1 MGPDSLHQ
9 LIDLWKEKFS
19 RRAKGGEYALH
30 GFRFQLMVAL
40 RDVVRNFLNGQNTEP
55 TVMIEQISDIC
66 QRCSDDSIIFT
77 QVKSIGRSVNKAL
90 EELWEIYSLAI
101 EEAPLLSSQLQYRI
115 LCAEWKLKDIKG
127 AINRWEPIENAAHSL
142 LQSFKERVSY
152 TTDPNPFDEVL
163 ALVTQL
169 DADEPFE
176 KIQSWIG
183 LLTDPTHSYR
193 QLWSDLVE
201 LQRKQRMSGIVGL
214 RLWSPGDR
222 PPQTV
227 EQGPALPGYQPRPIH
242 LRKGYFCDRP
252 VYRELTAETVR
263 WLSSNPWESD
273 FSLRVPMLWIGGRSG
288 CGKSVAML
296 HILSQLHEAGLGPII
311 WLGNNMAL
319 LPEAVRRAPRMA
331 GPSDQVIIAL
341 DDPYIPR
348 TQSDEEMWSEVLSAL
363 HLLQDRN
370 TDWKPPILFCC
381 GPTSQALTF
390 KEDFSDKIFIKRLT
404 VPHTLDDRKVLET
417 WYEKRTGKKPPSVSQ
432 GDVLLVQ
439 LFFEWQLDEPLS
451 SFAHTLKKRLE
462 KEDPSRMMLDTVYR
476 IACANRLYAGYPP
489 GALNRLNPTQRD
501 AFRFLVEEHHFAIDE
516 DPRRSGIWLTHPHI
530 ANSLFEAWF
539 PGDAKLNQRQAVLK
553 DTILDGLRHGATPR
567 DQTALLWALAR
578 LSNADT
584 PFRERLVSDKLEVFL
599 PEVYAA
605 YRSENRGTLDLK
617 YLPAWIELRFSYP
630 NLGLVPDP
638 LVEGLAQLL
647 PENKEE
653 TGFRLTC
660 HKLIEHW
667 KKLTEKEQ
675 LEVRGSIENLL
686 AHTQGWKE
694 WPAIAIDLV
703 RRTYSRKT
711 RHIFE
716 NWLMDG
722 DNKES
727 SLALSWFNLRQNIGW
742 NIDWILKINEKWLEQ
757 HGDSSSAGQVLSSF
771 LRRNDLGSSRYSAA
785 TMALN
790 WLQKQPRNPQVEVER
805 VLRRLLGVPLS
816 NEVTQKAI
824 RLALDYVK
832 YSGLQASS
840 SFLLSPILR
849 PRVARKAG
857 GLEAEAIQLG
867 QMWLRL
873 YSDDPGFSYIADR
886 LLRLPKISDP
896 DWVKIAS
903 WSLDRLSDM
912 VWPTDAEYTLQSILR
927 RRHLLSKEYDILL
940 YDLICAW
947 LKKIEQDI
955 IRLLNRPKPAF
966 HLMKKKLA
974 PALPLVAQIG
984 DFDWQT
990 AFEAKTKDFRKAA
1003 DKKTR
1008 DKFDR
1013 ELWKL
1018 FKAHSWPSYS
1028 IGRGVLSRLVSCQA
1042 CNVV

>member
-1 MGPDSLHQ
+1 
-9 LIDLWKEKFS
+9 
-19 RRAKGGEYALH
+19 
-30 GFRFQLMVAL
+30 
-40 RDVVRNFLNGQNTEP
+40 
-55 TVMIEQISDIC
+55 
-66 QRCSDDSIIFT
+66 
-77 QVKSIGRSVNKAL
+77 
-90 EELWEIYSLAI
+90 
-101 EEAPLLSSQLQYRI
+101 
-115 LCAEWKLKDIKG
+115 
-127 AINRWEPIENAAHSL
+127 
-142 LQSFKERVSY
+142 
-152 TTDPNPFDEVL
+152 
-163 ALVTQL
+163 
-169 DADEPFE
+169 
-176 KIQSWIG
+176 
-183 LLTDPTHSYR
+183 
-193 QLWSDLVE
+193 
-201 LQRKQRMSGIVGL
+201 MSGIVGL

-432 GDVLLVQ
+432 GDVLIVQ
-439 LFFEWQLDEPLS
+439 FFFEWQLDEPLS

-553 DTILDGLRHGATPR
+553 DTILDGLRHGAPPR
-567 DQTALLWALAR
+567 DQTALLWALTR
-578 LSNADT
+578 FSNADT

-599 PEVYAA
+599 PAVYAA

-675 LEVRGSIENLL
+675 LRFEEVSRTSLL
-686 AHTQGWKE
+686 T
-694 WPAIAIDLV
+694 
-703 RRTYSRKT
+703 
-711 RHIFE
+711 
-716 NWLMDG
+716 
-722 DNKES
+722 
-727 SLALSWFNLRQNIGW
+727 
-742 NIDWILKINEKWLEQ
+742 LKGGK
-757 HGDSSSAGQVLSSF
+757 
-771 LRRNDLGSSRYSAA
+771 
-785 TMALN
+785 
-790 WLQKQPRNPQVEVER
+790 
-805 VLRRLLGVPLS
+805 
-816 NEVTQKAI
+816 
-824 RLALDYVK
+824 
-832 YSGLQASS
+832 SG
-840 SFLLSPILR
+840 P
-849 PRVARKAG
+849 
-857 GLEAEAIQLG
+857 
-867 QMWLRL
+867 
-873 YSDDPGFSYIADR
+873 
-886 LLRLPKISDP
+886 LLRLI
-896 DWVKIAS
+896 
-903 WSLDRLSDM
+903 WSVGPL
-912 VWPTDAEYTLQSILR
+912 PE
-927 RRHLLSKEYDILL
+927 
-940 YDLICAW
+940 
-947 LKKIEQDI
+947 
-955 IRLLNRPKPAF
+955 
-966 HLMKKKLA
+966 KLA
-974 PALPLVAQIG
+974 IFLRIG
-984 DFDWQT
+984 
-990 AFEAKTKDFRKAA
+990 
-1003 DKKTR
+1003 
-1008 DKFDR
+1008 
-1013 ELWKL
+1013 
-1018 FKAHSWPSYS
+1018 
-1028 IGRGVLSRLVSCQA
+1028 
-1042 CNVV
+1042 